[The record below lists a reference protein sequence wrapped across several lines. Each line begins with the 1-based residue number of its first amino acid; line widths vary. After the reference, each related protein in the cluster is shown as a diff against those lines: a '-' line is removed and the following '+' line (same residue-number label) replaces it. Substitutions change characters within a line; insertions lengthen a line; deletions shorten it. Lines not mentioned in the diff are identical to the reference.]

1 MARIHEL
8 VAKHF
13 KYSISISKK
22 MIQVYGTDAA
32 VMMGELMSKQQ
43 YWYDAGRLQDGRFFW
58 SVRDIMLT
66 TGLKR
71 WVIEKTIA
79 TLADA
84 GFIEVKTIPQKITL
98 YRVNIDAVD
107 NFLDNTEVKRG
118 KEFYRD
124 TVLPVTQH
132 LTEQTIP
139 DNPTVLVPTQ
149 NCASTN
155 TGGVLVPAHTNPFT
169 KPSKSTAHNSFSSD
183 EDQKPVNDTT
193 RLYETY
199 RELFY
204 QTTGAY
210 PNLNRKEANAIFKR
224 LADNSGADNVE
235 RGMYYFFKD
244 AWVRENRPGF
254 PLPLFAKQ
262 ADNFINKHQLNNN
275 GYRKF
280 GQVCPK
286 CQKDTYADQ
295 RNCPDCGEVVNK
307 TAPRKTLT
315 SEDVERERQKR
326 LKELGWG

>member
-13 KYSISISKK
+13 KHSISVSIKF
-22 MIQVYGTDAA
+22 IQVYGTDVA
-32 VMMGELMSKQQ
+32 VLIGELASKQR
-43 YWYDAGRLQDGRFFW
+43 YWHDEGRLKDGWFFW

-66 TGLKR
+66 TGLSRKAISKA
-71 WVIEKTIA
+71 VKT
-79 TLADA
+79 LSDA
-84 GFIEVKTIPQKITL
+84 GFIKVNAIPQKKTL
-98 YRVNIDAVD
+98 YQVNIDVMD
-107 NFLDNTEVKRG
+107 KFLDETEVMRG

-124 TVLPVTQH
+124 TVSHRTQ
-132 LTEQTIP
+132 
-139 DNPTVLVPTQ
+139 DYNPTVSQGAQ
-149 NCASTN
+149 NCVPQN
-155 TGGVLVPAHTNPFT
+155 TETVSQGAHTNPFT

-262 ADNFINKHQLNNN
+262 ADNFINKHQLKNN

-315 SEDVERERQKR
+315 SEDQVSFHPANLPIGKNP
-326 LKELGWG
+326 